1 MKRKKALR
9 VVGINLLLFALLF
22 GVVSLNKQVLRP
34 TFNHL
39 SFANV
44 ILGCFPNFM
53 AALIISLAVVNGVLL
68 RQPKHARLFVYLSSA
83 LVFVI
88 LTVEEILPMWGA
100 STYYDTFDILASG
113 LGSLLSVLF
122 FELLFRK
129 RQPRPV
135 EP

>member
-1 MKRKKALR
+1 MNRKKALR

-22 GVVSLNKQVLRP
+22 GAVSLNKQVLRP

-53 AALIISLAVVNGVLL
+53 AAFIISLAVVNGVLL
-68 RQPKHARLFVYLSSA
+68 RHPKHARLFVYLSSA
-83 LVFVI
+83 LVFII
-88 LTVEEILPMWGA
+88 LTVEELFPMWGA
-100 STYYDTFDILASG
+100 STRYDPYDIVASG
-113 LGSLLSVLF
+113 LGSLLSILL
-122 FELLFRK
+122 FELLRK